1 MHRESNLPLYH
12 LDTAR
17 WSNSRQSKESRRT
30 RGGYLGTG
38 SQGIVPKGERS
49 RGKRTKIQHYLQ
61 HLRKEHEKRTGKP
74 LSAKYLHHHYGTL
87 KNIFGYAEKNDLIVK
102 NPMNCVDA
110 PKMVKKPVD
119 PLATE
124 QIKAFFNR
132 LSDCALDFRCM
143 LHLMIT
149 TGMRRGECIG
159 LKWKDIDKRIAFYIL
174 NAV

>member
-1 MHRESNLPLYH
+1 M
-12 LDTAR
+12 
-17 WSNSRQSKESRRT
+17 
-30 RGGYLGTG
+30 GTG